1 MGERPLGS
9 PLTPRR
15 CPVPANGAR
24 RYGRRDARHP
34 QRVRVAPTVG
44 RCRPGGRRPAGVPV
58 PWPGRGSRCGCGR
71 PPLWWRSLFCSWAGR
86 LLRWPATAWRW
97 STYRASTPGRR
108 CWLCVDHPPFSS
120 TPMCATRD
128 RLVHNELFESGGGGA
143 RRLAHPPPFLQQA
156 QTDAR
161 ESRLFAA
168 LPVRHHCN
176 RSPLPPPSSDRWLRF
191 LVSSRRIAV
200 SVSPHSPPPPIRR
213 VKRATWKSTHFKTS
227 TFPIPP
233 RPSRSAPVGT

>member
-128 RLVHNELFESGGGGA
+128 RLVHNELFESGGGGHVGS
-143 RRLAHPPPFLQQA
+143 RTRLLFCNKRKLTP
-156 QTDAR
+156 
-161 ESRLFAA
+161 ESRAYL
-168 LPVRHHCN
+168 LPCRCDTTAIAPL
-176 RSPLPPPSSDRWLRF
+176 SPLPRLTAGFVF
-191 LVSSRRIAV
+191 LSLPAV
-200 SVSPHSPPPPIRR
+200 SLSPSPPTPP
-213 VKRATWKSTHFKTS
+213 HH
-227 TFPIPP
+227 PYE
-233 RPSRSAPVGT
+233 G